1 MPKPNNR
8 RITIR
13 GRVITKR
20 MGRIAV
26 VCLRNDSH
34 DEYDTDVPLSML
46 PKGVED
52 GAEVEIT
59 ITLRNE
65 K

>member
-1 MPKPNNR
+1 MPKKQ
-8 RITIR
+8 ITIR

-26 VCLRNDSH
+26 ICLRNDSH
-34 DEYDTDVPLSML
+34 DEYDTDIPLSML
-46 PKGVED
+46 PKDIED
-52 GAEVEIT
+52 GAEVEIV
-59 ITLRNE
+59 ITVRDQ

>member
-1 MPKPNNR
+1 MGQKK
-8 RITIR
+8 ITIR

-20 MGRIAV
+20 MGRVAV
-26 VCLRNDSH
+26 ICLRNDKH
-34 DEYDTDVPLSML
+34 DEYDTDIPLSML

-59 ITLRNE
+59 ITVRDTE
-65 K
+65 